1 VSYKINCNNDT
12 CPENHRCH
20 TFMAEPKE
28 NQVYERFQ
36 WRRSKDKSRDT
47 RKVCFG
53 CDHFISMPEKLV
65 DLGILNDD
73 E

>member
-1 VSYKINCNNDT
+1 MSYKINCNNSE

-47 RKVCFG
+47 TKICFG